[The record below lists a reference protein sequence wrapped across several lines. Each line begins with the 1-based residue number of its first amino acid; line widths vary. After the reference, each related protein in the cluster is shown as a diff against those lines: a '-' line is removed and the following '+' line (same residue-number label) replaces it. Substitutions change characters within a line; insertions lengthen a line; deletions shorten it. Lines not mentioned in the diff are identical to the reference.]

1 MYARLG
7 KVPEEIKAWQSTE
20 RKYGLV
26 RHCEK
31 VQLGK
36 VLRKYGL
43 LWHCQ
48 KVWLGKAL

>member
-1 MYARLG
+1 M
-7 KVPEEIKAWQSTE
+7 AWYGTV

-43 LWHCQ
+43 VWHCE